1 MRNSANLERI
11 QVPLEEPSHF
21 GLYMLSSSKRPAP
34 PAPAVLFVPGHGGSW
49 KQGINLCA
57 YLAKKDALHYYAAD
71 FHASASALHSS
82 VVTSQALF
90 TAKARRQW
98 VHHQGMEAYQ
108 AARSSSNTNWRN
120 RVPMVAIERIRKL
133 HSGPLVLLG
142 HSMGGIVALRAIAMG
157 AARPDAVLLVS
168 APLQPHPLLLEPRFQ
183 AVQPVSFSWDLRL
196 VSVSGGPTDPL
207 VPMHTARPRTGV
219 FQPLPGARDVYA
231 SFSHVNLLFSRHSLH
246 FLAQLLRGLAKR
258 EELKSSPWRQLLN
271 SSTSTPLPAPE
282 AFSSQ
287 SMGGEAVPLSRLDQ
301 TQLFPRSGGVF
312 SFLLMEEPKPIRRQ
326 PESSTRGETFDPA
339 DRLNC
344 SEAVLAWEDEK
355 ASWRQVEAI
364 SMQFPVKACLLQ
376 LQPPGEATRVVL
388 TPPAKARRVGW
399 AQPSVGWS

>member
-1 MRNSANLERI
+1 MLLESISLLLTGLGSFLAFGPYHDDRTWNLMRNSANLERI

-90 TAKARRQW
+90 TAK
-98 VHHQGMEAYQ
+98 
-108 AARSSSNTNWRN
+108 
-120 RVPMVAIERIRKL
+120 AIERIRKL